1 MVERAAAASI
11 PSKETKLPPYLSFRV
26 SEHEQLLK
34 RFRNRTAFT
43 VSDGRRL
50 CIYQNEVITLARSVG
65 AAPSVVGRA
74 FYGDCCLPK
83 VELVPDAHNF
93 NLDPNA

>member
-1 MVERAAAASI
+1 MLCNYDGANLDLQLMVERAAA
-11 PSKETKLPPYLSFRV
+11 PSFPTKETQLPPYLSFQV

-50 CIYQNEVITLARSVG
+50 CLYQNEIITLARSVG
-65 AAPSVVGRA
+65 ATPSVTAEPFG
-74 FYGDCCLPK
+74 
-83 VELVPDAHNF
+83 
-93 NLDPNA
+93 

>member
-1 MVERAAAASI
+1 MLCNYGGANLDLQLMVERAAGPRVLAWESH
-11 PSKETKLPPYLSFRV
+11 LPQYLSYRV

-50 CIYQNEVITLARSVG
+50 GLYQNEIITLARSVRISRSDV
-65 AAPSVVGRA
+65 A
-74 FYGDCCLPK
+74 
-83 VELVPDAHNF
+83 ELS
-93 NLDPNA
+93 

>member
-1 MVERAAAASI
+1 VLCNYDGANLDLQLMVERAAAPSI
-11 PSKETKLPPYLSFRV
+11 PNKDMKLPPYLSFQV

-43 VSDGRRL
+43 VSDGKRL

-65 AAPSVVGRA
+65 PASSVMA
-74 FYGDCCLPK
+74 EPFW
-83 VELVPDAHNF
+83 
-93 NLDPNA
+93 